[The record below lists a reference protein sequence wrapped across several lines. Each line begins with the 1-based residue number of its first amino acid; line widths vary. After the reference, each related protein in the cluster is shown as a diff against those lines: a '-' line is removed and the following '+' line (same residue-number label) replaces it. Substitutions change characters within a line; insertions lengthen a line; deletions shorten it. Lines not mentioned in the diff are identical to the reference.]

1 MRMNSNPPPGDEEN
15 PHDQLP
21 SPEEYR
27 ANMDDGTMSSM
38 RDNPQDR
45 DDDDDDDDHDLP
57 TVDEYKSNMSFR
69 ESEERPKC
77 CYRQERK
84 RNQDPARAP
93 NNKNNRTESAPICV
107 NGGRCQCAALTP
119 SPGSLGGHYE

>member
-1 MRMNSNPPPGDEEN
+1 MNSNPPPGDEEN

-38 RDNPQDR
+38 RDNPQDS

-69 ESEERPKC
+69 ESEERPKS
-77 CYRQERK
+77 
-84 RNQDPARAP
+84 RAGLW
-93 NNKNNRTESAPICV
+93 TFLCLLILLIIITA
-107 NGGRCQCAALTP
+107 
-119 SPGSLGGHYE
+119 